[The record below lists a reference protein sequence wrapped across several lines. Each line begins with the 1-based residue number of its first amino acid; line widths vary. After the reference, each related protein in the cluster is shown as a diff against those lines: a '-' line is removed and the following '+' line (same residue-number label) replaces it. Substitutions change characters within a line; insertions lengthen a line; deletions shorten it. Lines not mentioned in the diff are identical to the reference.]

1 MKQRI
6 QKTTRRSGLRLRQLQ
21 QLRPRTAG
29 ELHRFVESAFGL
41 SVPTRSVSGL
51 GCSPFDYLRDSYFG
65 AVDASG
71 GPGSGGGGDAVVW
84 ASRGG
89 GKTMLGAAATLLDLL
104 FRPGVQVR
112 VLGGSLAQSEK
123 MYEHLRTLLDRPV
136 LQGGG
141 GVLRGEPTAR
151 RVVLANGSRVELLAA
166 SQRSVRGTRVHIL
179 RCDEV
184 EEMDLAVWEA
194 AQLVTRSGLCG
205 GELVHGRVEALST
218 MHRTGG
224 LMSALTTAAQPTGNT
239 AGDQNDA
246 ATPLAVGPA
255 GHVGRRLYRW
265 NALDVVARC
274 PAELPCEGCALW
286 SDCGGRAKQASGFV
300 SVEDLLRSRS
310 RVSDRVWDSE
320 MMCRRPQTRDS
331 VYYQFLR
338 DKHVLRDD
346 DPRLRVAQ
354 TRHGGGDIGG
364 DLRDGYWVG
373 GMDFGMR
380 GETTL
385 LWAWVA
391 GPGPDAAVHIVAEY
405 AAAERT
411 VLANLDAAEAL
422 ADRLGLP
429 GPAGMRWLSVD
440 PSGDQRNGQT
450 GDTNLAVLRA
460 AGCKVKAL
468 RSRLSV
474 GIERVRSRLDH
485 GLLTLHPRCE
495 RMAAALEAYH
505 FDPKHPHREEPVKD
519 GPDHLCDALRYLVI
533 AQDAGGRGV
542 TVRDY

>member
-1 MKQRI
+1 MSTPIKSNARP
-6 QKTTRRSGLRLRQLQ
+6 GFRLRQLQ
-21 QLRPRTAG
+21 QLRPRTDG
-29 ELHRFVESAFGL
+29 QLHRFVESAFGL

-51 GCSPFDYLRDSYFG
+51 GCAPFDYLRDSYFG
-65 AVDASG
+65 VA
-71 GPGSGGGGDAVVW
+71 GDGVVW

-123 MYEHLRTLLDRPV
+123 MYEHLRSLLDRPV
-136 LQGGG
+136 FQGGG
-141 GVLRGEPTAR
+141 GVLRGEPTSR
-151 RVVLANGSRVELLAA
+151 RVVLANGSRAELLTA

-184 EEMDLAVWEA
+184 EEMDREVWEA
-194 AQLVTRSGLCG
+194 AQLVTRSGRCG
-205 GELVHGRVEALST
+205 GERVRGRVEALST

-224 LMSALTTAAQPTGNT
+224 LMSALTAGVGGTCMGEESPMPGEQSESGLPTRK
-239 AGDQNDA
+239 
-246 ATPLAVGPA
+246 V
-255 GHVGRRLYRW
+255 YRW

-274 PAELPCEGCALW
+274 PVERSCDGCALW
-286 SDCGGRAKQASGFV
+286 SDCGGRAKEASGFV

-331 VYYQFLR
+331 VYYQFSR
-338 DKHVLRDD
+338 DKHVLGEG
-346 DPRLRVAQ
+346 DPRLRCAPP
-354 TRHGGGDIGG
+354 RPGGDGQSG
-364 DLRDGYWVG
+364 GYWVG

-385 LWAWVA
+385 LWAWVSGA
-391 GPGPDAAVHIVAEY
+391 GPDAAVHVVAEY
-405 AAAERT
+405 AAAQRT
-411 VLANLDAAEAL
+411 LDANLNAAEAL
-422 ADRLGLP
+422 SDRLGLP
-429 GPAGMRWLSVD
+429 GPSAMRWLSAD

-450 GDTNLAVLRA
+450 GQTNLAVLRA
-460 AGCKVKAL
+460 AGCRVRAL

-474 GIERVRSRLDH
+474 GIERVRCRLDR

-495 RMAAALEAYH
+495 RLAAAMEQYH
-505 FDPKHPHREEPVKD
+505 FDPKRPHREEPAKD
-519 GPDHLCDALRYLVI
+519 GPDHLCDALRYLIV

-542 TVRDY
+542 TVRPY